1 MSLCFVSMK
10 EILERHNLHS
20 KNLSKL
26 EQPSLELQVSFFS
39 FLYFFKIWV
48 TFSWHGEY
56 DFDYYFWILLDLP
69 FFICDE
75 KEYVFFSPLIW
86 KWICMQLVENSNF
99 SLLSKEVAEKSHKLR
114 FLYFFTSFIT
124 LKKHE
129 PFWTYNLNIIF
140 F

>member
-39 FLYFFKIWV
+39 FLFFIFLKIWV
-48 TFSWHGEY
+48 TFSWHEEY

-75 KEYVFFSPLIW
+75 KEYVFFFPFNLEMNMHAAGRKQQLLFIKQRSGRKKPQAQVFILLYLIYYFEKTW
-86 KWICMQLVENSNF
+86 T
-99 SLLSKEVAEKSHKLR
+99 LL
-114 FLYFFTSFIT
+114 
-124 LKKHE
+124 
-129 PFWTYNLNIIF
+129 NL
-140 F
+140 